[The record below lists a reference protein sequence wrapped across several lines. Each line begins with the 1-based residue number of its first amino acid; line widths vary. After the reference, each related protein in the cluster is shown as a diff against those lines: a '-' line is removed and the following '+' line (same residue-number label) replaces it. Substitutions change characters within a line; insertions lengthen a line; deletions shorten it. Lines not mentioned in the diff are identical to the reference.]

1 MSENKTPTLIDVFE
15 KETAVQSKK
24 IEFLISKV
32 PSCQMLRALRNQR
45 FITQKKCR
53 SVELRRKRM
62 IKYYKILSSSM
73 GRHLDVTMEEFKD
86 FLISV
91 KSSLDSLA
99 QEIKIVFCIKS
110 KGNFNLYNF
119 IQDLQKEDAKFASD
133 IKQLCEK
140 DGWFE
145 YFLNLRNPET
155 HTGKI
160 IPISYIELKMVRDI
174 KVKAVFKKIEGEI
187 PDIPEEKVGK
197 TLSAEKDNAIREV
210 GFYLPDNPKES
221 DSSKVTCVRKIKFR
235 NYHVDLSQ
243 RINLLFK
250 ACYQEIDNDIDK
262 MKNSISKKRCQK
274 IRCNVRNCSLKY
286 KSR

>member
-1 MSENKTPTLIDVFE
+1 MSENTTPTLIDVFE

-32 PSCQMLRALRNQR
+32 PSCQMLRALRSQR

-99 QEIKIVFCIKS
+99 QEIKIEFCIKS
-110 KGNFNLYNF
+110 EGNFNLYKF
-119 IQDLQKEDAKFASD
+119 IRDLQKEDAKFASD

-140 DGWFE
+140 DG
-145 YFLNLRNPET
+145 
-155 HTGKI
+155 
-160 IPISYIELKMVRDI
+160 
-174 KVKAVFKKIEGEI
+174 
-187 PDIPEEKVGK
+187 
-197 TLSAEKDNAIREV
+197 
-210 GFYLPDNPKES
+210 
-221 DSSKVTCVRKIKFR
+221 
-235 NYHVDLSQ
+235 
-243 RINLLFK
+243 LF
-250 ACYQEIDNDIDK
+250 
-262 MKNSISKKRCQK
+262 
-274 IRCNVRNCSLKY
+274 
-286 KSR
+286 